1 MKKAKYYV
9 ILRTYLGKRYIML
22 YDFNEA
28 VKRNWINPEGNRIWI
43 SPEGNRVWVAPIEET
58 SPDFVY
64 GFNDLDEA
72 INFYNILSH
81 NEIGVKVEQL

>member
-1 MKKAKYYV
+1 MDKANYYV
-9 ILRTYLGKRYIML
+9 ILRIYLGKRYVML

-28 VKRNWINPEGNRIWI
+28 VKSRWVDIN
-43 SPEGNRVWVAPIEET
+43 GNRVWIVPAEEET